1 MSQRPSDRALKPD
14 PCAGDEFMKLHEALR
29 KVIRHFGVNVIEE
42 KRLMS
47 FLADYRAFDDYPA
60 VKEVMRAIATGD
72 SGKKI
77 CLAADV
83 SDE

>member
-1 MSQRPSDRALKPD
+1 
-14 PCAGDEFMKLHEALR
+14 MKLHEALR
-29 KVIRHFGVNVIEE
+29 KVIRHFGINVIEE

-47 FLADYRAFDDYPA
+47 FLADYKAFDDYPA

-77 CLAADV
+77 CLAADGTP
-83 SDE
+83 SRSRWALSRL

>member
-1 MSQRPSDRALKPD
+1 
-14 PCAGDEFMKLHEALR
+14 MKLHEALQ
-29 KVIRHFGVNVIEE
+29 KIVSQFGTEVLQEERLVNQ
-42 KRLMS
+42 
-47 FLADYRAFDDYPA
+47 LADYKAFDDYPA

>member
-1 MSQRPSDRALKPD
+1 
-14 PCAGDEFMKLHEALR
+14 
-29 KVIRHFGVNVIEE
+29 VNVIEE

-47 FLADYRAFDDYPA
+47 FLADYKAFDDYPA

>member
-1 MSQRPSDRALKPD
+1 
-14 PCAGDEFMKLHEALR
+14 MKLHEALR
-29 KVIRHFGVNVIEE
+29 KVIRHFGVNVIEA